1 MSKLQQ
7 SLPMLLILISL
18 QFLDVITTNL
28 VPGVES
34 NPVVLFLFAHLGA
47 MWWLPKLIICA
58 LISAGA
64 IMAGRI
70 PRRPLIIVTTCYA
83 IVVLLNMANV
93 VATYLV

>member
-7 SLPMLLILISL
+7 TLPMFLILITL
-18 QFLDVITTNL
+18 QILDIITTNL
-28 VPGVES
+28 TPNLES
-34 NPVVLFLFAHLGA
+34 NPVVLFLFAHLGE
-47 MWWLPKLIICA
+47 MWWLPKLAICL

-64 IMAGRI
+64 IVAGRI
-70 PRRPLIIVTTCYA
+70 PRRPLVIITTCYA